1 MTGLAG
7 LRVVVAGAG
16 ALGSAISWRLQTDGA
31 RVIRLD
37 GPASGQ
43 SASGVAAGM
52 LAPAFEALL
61 DDASIGRYGLLQAAR
76 NEWPDFADGL
86 RPFGGGIER
95 SGALWV
101 ADDESQVQ
109 VLRQLN
115 AAGAEAQRLSAAQA
129 GRASP
134 GLKAPAGAVH
144 TPEDWR
150 LDPQTLLQALREA
163 FLAEGG
169 QVRGAGLRSIHDG
182 TVGLSDGEGLEADT
196 VVLATGLTP
205 EGLGRPPPELA
216 SLQPIKGQIVRVLGA
231 GPRDGPVVRAPGI
244 YVAPGARGPAIG
256 ATMEVGV
263 SDRRID
269 AEVCDRLLALAKPL
283 FPGLAGVASAAAAG
297 VRASTPDGL
306 PMVGPSRVPGV
317 VLAVGAR
324 RNGWLLAPMI
334 ARAVA
339 EGLAGADCWTPLFD
353 PARFSPDPSA

>member
-16 ALGSAISWRLQTDGA
+16 ALGSAISWRLQADGA
-31 RVIRLD
+31 RVVRLD
-37 GPASGQ
+37 GAASDQ

-61 DDASIGRYGLLQAAR
+61 DETSIGRYGLLQAAR

-101 ADDESQVQ
+101 ADDASQEE

-115 AAGAEAQRLSAAQA
+115 AVGAEAQRLSAAQA

-134 GLKAPAGAVH
+134 GLKAPVGAVQ

-150 LDPQTLLQALREA
+150 LDPQALLKALQEA

-169 QVRGAGLRSIHDG
+169 QVRAAGLRSIHDG
-182 TVGLSDGEGLEADT
+182 AVGLSDGEGLEADA
-196 VVLATGLTP
+196 VVLATGLAP
-205 EGLGRPPPELA
+205 EGVSRPPPELA
-216 SLQPIKGQIVRVLGA
+216 WLQPIKGQIVRVLGA
-231 GPRDGPVVRAPGI
+231 GPHDGPVIRAPGI
-244 YVAPGARGPAIG
+244 YVTPGTKGPAIG

-263 SDRRID
+263 ADRRID
-269 AEVCDRLLALAKPL
+269 TEVRDRLMTLAKPL
-283 FPGLAGVASAAAAG
+283 FPALAGAAVASAAG
-297 VRASTPDGL
+297 VRSSTPDGL

-339 EGLAGADCWTPLFD
+339 EGLAGADRWTPLFD
-353 PARFSPDPSA
+353 PARFSRDLSA